1 MRQRHYEE
9 QRLFREYH
17 RTRSPRDREAVIER
31 FLPLA
36 RSLARRHRRGGEP
49 LEDLEQVAFLA
60 LVKAVDGFDPA
71 RGYAFT
77 SFAVPASPARS
88 SGTSATTAGRCAC
101 RATSRAP
108 MSVERA
114 NQERTT
120 APAAPTPAELA
131 EHIGVDVEDVL
142 EAREAYR
149 ALRADS
155 LDQPRFSSVDDSE
168 ETLIDT
174 LGTQDDEMGRALE
187 RVSLDALIHTLGER
201 DQEIVRLYDER
212 GATQTEIGERL
223 GYSQMHISRLLR
235 SAIQRPAGGDAA
247 RLAPL
252 ELEQREPP
260 LGAADVLVGSS
271 RPRVTR
277 WQGTRIASG
286 LAPSTRPRSRALA
299 GVSRAS

>member
-77 SFAVPASPARS
+77 SFAVPSI
-88 SGTSATTAGRCAC
+88 SGAIKRHFRDNGWSVRVPRDLQELAMCVERAKQELTTAGG
-101 RATSRAP
+101 
-108 MSVERA
+108 
-114 NQERTT
+114 
-120 APAAPTPAELA
+120 AAPTPAELA
-131 EHIGVDVEDVL
+131 EHIGVDFEDVL

-174 LGTQDDEMGRALE
+174 LGTQDDEIGRALE
-187 RVSLDALIHTLGER
+187 RVSLDALIHTLDER
-201 DQEIVRLYDER
+201 DQEIVRLYYQQEL
-212 GATQTEIGERL
+212 TQTEIGERL

-235 SAIQRPAGGDAA
+235 GAIQELLHAATQPA
-247 RLAPL
+247 
-252 ELEQREPP
+252 
-260 LGAADVLVGSS
+260 
-271 RPRVTR
+271 
-277 WQGTRIASG
+277 
-286 LAPSTRPRSRALA
+286 
-299 GVSRAS
+299 